1 MKFDMGSETLS
12 VLTTQTTGSSDA
24 LGALVKQLVVAA
36 DPLMKVHAG
45 AAKAAFDGFK
55 GRVDEVAAELDG
67 SLAAVLGGISGMDR
81 AFREGESEMTEQTRG
96 AEGGVAFDAARFSG
110 SR

>member
-12 VLTTQTTGSSDA
+12 VLTKQTSGSSDDM
-24 LGALVKQLVVAA
+24 GALVKQLVVAA

-55 GRVDEVAAELDG
+55 GRVDQVAAELNA

-81 AFREGESEMTEQTRG
+81 AFHEGESEMVEQTRS
-96 AEGGVAFDAARFSG
+96 AEGGASFDAARFG
-110 SR
+110 SSR